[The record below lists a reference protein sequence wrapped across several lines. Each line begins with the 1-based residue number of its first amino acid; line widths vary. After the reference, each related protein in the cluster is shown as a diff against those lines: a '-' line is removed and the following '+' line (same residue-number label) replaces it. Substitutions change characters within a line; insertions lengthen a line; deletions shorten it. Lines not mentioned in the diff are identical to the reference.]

1 MKVLVTGAAGF
12 IGMHVILALL
22 SQGEDVV
29 GVDNLND
36 FYDPRLKLARLAHIE
51 EHGHAP
57 RFRFHRINIADAFAL
72 NSIFEQHS
80 FDIVIHLAAQAGV
93 RHSLDNPG
101 VYIESNITGF
111 LNILEAMR
119 AQVTRHDGS
128 RHPIQHFLY
137 ASSSSVY
144 GGNTKLPFHEDDPVD
159 QPVSLYAA
167 TKKTNELMAHTYA
180 HLFRIPSTG
189 LRFFTVY
196 GPWGRPD
203 MAYFSFAKA
212 ILDGKPIKLY
222 NYGNMQR
229 DFTYITDVI
238 ESLMRVI
245 DVRPTNLPSNGSF
258 SFDTLAPHQVLNI
271 GSRHPEKIHVLISSL
286 EDALSKRATIEL
298 AEMQPGDVPQTYA
311 DTERLKDTVGFEP
324 VTRLNAGIYEF
335 ASWFLDFHSI
345 DNRTQLNRRF
355 QKRKVPKQTLSI

>member
-1 MKVLVTGAAGF
+1 MKVLVTGVAGF
-12 IGMHVILALL
+12 IGMYAALALL
-22 SQGEDVV
+22 RRGDEVV

-36 FYDPRLKLARLAHIE
+36 FYDPSLKLARLAHIE
-51 EHGHAP
+51 EHGHAS
-57 RFRFHRINIADAFAL
+57 RFSFHRINIADAVAIKAL
-72 NSIFEQHS
+72 FSSHS

-111 LNILEAMR
+111 LNLLEAMR
-119 AQVTRHDGS
+119 AQITRSEDS

-167 TKKTNELMAHTYA
+167 TKKSNELMAHTYS

-212 ILDGKPIKLY
+212 IINGEPIRLF
-222 NYGNMQR
+222 NYGNMER
-229 DFTYITDVI
+229 DFTYIGDVI
-238 ESLMRVI
+238 DSLMKVI
-245 DVRPTNLPSNGSF
+245 DAKPTNRLSSGSF
-258 SFDTLAPHQVLNI
+258 SFDSHAPHQLLNI
-271 GSRHPEKIHVLISSL
+271 GSRRPEKIHALIRAL
-286 EDALSKRATIEL
+286 EEVFSKRANIEL
-298 AEMQPGDVPQTYA
+298 AEMQPGDVPKTYA
-311 DTERLKDTVGFEP
+311 DTRRLREIIGTEP
-324 VTRLNAGIYEF
+324 MTRLNAGISEF
-335 ASWFLDFHSI
+335 GHWFLKFYAGEDI
-345 DNRTQLNRRF
+345 EKK
-355 QKRKVPKQTLSI
+355 QKKYSYVADRVLSD